1 MKRIIIAQFCH
12 ETNSFNPKKADKLA
26 FENYR
31 WQIGE
36 ELIEKQRGVSTDLGG
51 FIDYMEKHSD
61 ITLIPTVGLETM
73 PCGHVTDE
81 VYEYVLE
88 SVLKAINDNSPIDG
102 VFFHFH
108 GAMVAEGHQDVEG
121 DLCAEIRRVIGK
133 DVPFMGTLDLHAN
146 VTKKMVENID
156 VLIPYDCYPHT
167 DISETGQAV
176 AEVFLDTLYGKVKP
190 VMAYRRIPF
199 LLPLFPTDNE
209 EIRPL
214 YELAKSM
221 RKKEGVLTARFT
233 HGFFASDIEEMGMS
247 VLVITNDNK
256 ALAEELAEQLASFI
270 DLHKKDLIIEYPDL
284 DKVLDYAI
292 ENQGPTVIA
301 DSSDNPGAG
310 GFGDSTHILR
320 RILERN
326 ITGAAVATILDPESV
341 IQCEKAGVGN
351 IVELSLGGWSP
362 KQFSGGALNV
372 SAYVKAIM
380 DGRYVFKGKM
390 NHGLW
395 GTHGKAAVV
404 EIKGNVVIITSL
416 PRQPFDLEVFRSH
429 GIAPE
434 EQKILVVKSSI
445 HFRAD
450 YGKIAKKMF
459 TLALNGVASP
469 DPKKYEYKN
478 FKGQ

>member
-1 MKRIIIAQFCH
+1 MKKIVIAQFCH
-12 ETNSFNPKKADKLA
+12 ETNSFNPKKADKKA

-31 WQIGE
+31 WQVGA

-51 FIDYMEKHSD
+51 FIDYIENFSD

-73 PCGHVTDE
+73 PCGHVTDD
-81 VYEYVLE
+81 VYDYVLE
-88 SVLKAINDNSPIDG
+88 NVLKTIKENLPIDG

-108 GAMVAEGHQDVEG
+108 GAMVAESHPDVEG
-121 DLCAEIRRVIGK
+121 DLSQAIRNLIGK

-146 VTKKMVENID
+146 VTEKMANNLD

-167 DISETGQAV
+167 DIAETGRAV
-176 AEVFLDTLYGKVKP
+176 AKIFIDTLSGKIKP
-190 VMAYRRIPF
+190 TIAYRRIPF
-199 LLPLFPTDNE
+199 LLPLFPTENQ

-214 YELAKSM
+214 YDLAMEM
-221 RKKEGVLTARFT
+221 RKMQGVLDARFT

-247 VLVITNDNK
+247 VLVVTNDDK
-256 ALAEELAEQLASFI
+256 ALAEDLADKLAMRITAQKERLRIDYPTLEQA
-270 DLHKKDLIIEYPDL
+270 
-284 DKVLDYAI
+284 LDYAM
-292 ENQGPTVIA
+292 NNDGPTVIA

-320 RILERN
+320 RILERG
-326 ITGAAVATILDPESV
+326 ITGAVVATILDPESV
-341 IQCEKAGVGN
+341 KKCEKAGVGN
-351 IVELSLGGWSP
+351 TVDLSLGGHSP
-362 KQFSGGALNV
+362 KEFSGGPLKV
-372 SAYVKAIM
+372 RAYVKAIT

-395 GTHGKAAVV
+395 GTHGKASVI
-404 EIKGNVVIITSL
+404 EINGNTVIVTSL

-429 GIAPE
+429 GITPE
-434 EQKILVVKSSI
+434 EQRILVVKSSI

-459 TLALNGVASP
+459 TLALDGVASP
-469 DPKKYEYKN
+469 NPKNYKYKN
-478 FKGQ
+478 YKG